1 LHKDELPLVKYIAER
16 LGVGNISV
24 RDKIVV
30 YTISSK
36 DDLLKIFS
44 ILDKQPL
51 NTSKNLNYIVF
62 RQAYDLYFN
71 RESIKVSSEL
81 HQKMTSLKNQ
91 MNKKRIDFNQPK
103 GHFIKIT
110 SY

>member
-1 LHKDELPLVKYIAER
+1 M
-16 LGVGNISV
+16 
-24 RDKIVV
+24 
-30 YTISSK
+30 
-36 DDLLKIFS
+36 
-44 ILDKQPL
+44 
-51 NTSKNLNYIVF
+51 NYIVF

-110 SY
+110 GYWLLGFIEGDGYFSVNRQNYSVKFGIGQTSQEIIVLEAIKKCF

>member
-1 LHKDELPLVKYIAER
+1 
-16 LGVGNISV
+16 
-24 RDKIVV
+24 
-30 YTISSK
+30 
-36 DDLLKIFS
+36 
-44 ILDKQPL
+44 
-51 NTSKNLNYIVF
+51 LNYIAF

-81 HQKMTSLKNQ
+81 HQEMTSLKNQ
-91 MNKKRIDFNQPK
+91 MNKKRIDFNQPE